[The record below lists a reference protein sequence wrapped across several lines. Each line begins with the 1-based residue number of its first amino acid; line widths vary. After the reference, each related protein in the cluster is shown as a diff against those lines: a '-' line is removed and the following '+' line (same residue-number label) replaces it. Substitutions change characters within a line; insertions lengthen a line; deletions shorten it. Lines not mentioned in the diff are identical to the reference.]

1 MDLSQGLTPESFVRF
16 LTGTEIPFRHRFLSS
31 SIVEEVVRFGRH
43 VGCRIDYYPTLER
56 GMDHARAEIATAE
69 KQGRSYP
76 SGSAILAGTLSGGKG
91 RFARFWHAPPGGVWL
106 TLALANTLL
115 PRYANFLPL
124 AGGVSCAEALAA
136 VDINCRLKWV
146 NDVQAAGR
154 KIAGILTE
162 GYRSPLHGE
171 EYLLLGIGINVNN
184 DCFPPELATSSV
196 SVRRLLGR
204 TIDLA
209 DFTLHLLAKLVWNIG
224 LLYYEEREDLAA
236 GDGSRVNLLLKRWK
250 EMSDTVGRRVLYG
263 FDVQKKP
270 LYEATV
276 LDVDEEGGLV
286 MLLPGEDRI
295 VREVSG
301 EIVYL
306 DEPLSK

>member
-1 MDLSQGLTPESFVRF
+1 MDLSQGPTPELLAR
-16 LTGTEIPFRHRFLSS
+16 LLAGTEIPFRYRFLPSS
-31 SIVEEVVRFGRH
+31 VVEEVVRFGRH
-43 VGCRIDYYPTLER
+43 VGCRIDCYPILER
-56 GMDHARAEIATAE
+56 GMDLARAQIVAAE

-76 SGSAILAGTLSGGKG
+76 SGTAILAGSLNEGKG

-106 TLALANTLL
+106 TLVLANTLL

-136 VDINCRLKWV
+136 IDIDCRLKWV
-146 NDVQAAGR
+146 NDVHAAGR
-154 KIAGILTE
+154 KIAGILAE
-162 GYRSPLHGE
+162 SYRSPQHGE
-171 EYLLLGIGINVNN
+171 EYVLLGIGINVNN
-184 DCFPPELATSSV
+184 DCFPPELAASSV

-204 TIDLA
+204 AIDLA

-236 GDGSRVNLLLKRWK
+236 SDGSRVNLLLKRWK

-286 MLLPGEDRI
+286 MRLPGEGRI

-306 DEPLSK
+306 S